1 MKKSHSYYLC
11 VIASIAIAVVVV
23 SAIQN
28 SKDSLFD
35 KNVEALAEGEQH
47 ALGYCDNSVN
57 QECIGVCEDCGAVVY
72 ASGFKGI
79 GYNIHHK

>member
-1 MKKSHSYYLC
+1 MKKSHSYSLC
-11 VIASIAIAVVVV
+11 SIASIAVAVVVA

-28 SKDSLFD
+28 SKDSLLN

-47 ALGYCDNSVN
+47 ALGHCDNSVN
-57 QECIGVCEDCGAVVY
+57 QECNGICEDCGAVVY